1 MSRFAYVNGRYL
13 PFKDA
18 TISIDDRGLQFGDSI
33 YEVWPLKDGKL
44 LDKLGHFQRLRR
56 SLKELKIEFDFSQS
70 SLEQIIA
77 QLISVNRTR
86 NGLVYLQITRGTAIR
101 DHQFPAH
108 SVANLIITLR
118 PKDFALMDAR
128 AAKGINIKTIR
139 DFRWGRVDIKTT
151 NLLANVLAKQDAIE
165 NGFDDAWFFDD
176 KGFITEGSAQNAW
189 IVTKD
194 GNLQTRNLGN
204 DILAGITRAKVFEL
218 AKIHELNVVEK
229 PFSIEEAKNARE
241 AFITSAGNFVTA
253 VISIDGAPIG
263 NGNTGI
269 IASQLRKSYIEQQ

>member
-18 TISIDDRGLQFGDSI
+18 AISIDDRGLQFGDSI

-44 LDKLGHFQRLRR
+44 LDKSGHFQRMHR
-56 SLKELKIEFDFSQS
+56 SLNELKIDFQVSQS

-77 QLISVNRTR
+77 QLIRLNRTK

-101 DHQFPAH
+101 DHQFPTH
-108 SVANLIITLR
+108 IVANLIITLR

-128 AAKGINIKTIR
+128 AANGIKVKTIE

-165 NGFDDAWFFDD
+165 NGFDDAWFYDGD
-176 KGFITEGSAQNAW
+176 GFITEGSAQNAW
-189 IVTKD
+189 IVTKE
-194 GNLQTRNLGN
+194 GKLQTRSLGN
-204 DILAGITRAKVFEL
+204 DILAGITRAKVIEL
-218 AKIHELNVVEK
+218 AQIHNLNVVEK

-263 NGNTGI
+263 NGNAGI
-269 IASQLRKSYIEQQ
+269 IAAQLRKSYIEQQ